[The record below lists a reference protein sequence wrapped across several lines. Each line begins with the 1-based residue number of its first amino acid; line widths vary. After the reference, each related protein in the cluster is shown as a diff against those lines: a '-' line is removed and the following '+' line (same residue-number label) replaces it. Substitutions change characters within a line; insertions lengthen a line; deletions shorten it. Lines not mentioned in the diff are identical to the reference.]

1 MSDKDNQMTKE
12 TIGYKNIAAGISA
25 FMLFLA
31 IAKLPYGYYILL
43 RWVVTIS
50 ALFSAWV
57 AYNSEDKFWPFLMGG
72 IAILFNPIIPVYLT
86 KEIWVVIDF
95 IIAIVFLISIL
106 TGKSKSKPTV
116 RKCPYC
122 GKILTKDAIFC
133 PQCGRK
139 LKEEKT

>member
-1 MSDKDNQMTKE
+1 
-12 TIGYKNIAAGISA
+12 
-25 FMLFLA
+25 
-31 IAKLPYGYYILL
+31 
-43 RWVVTIS
+43 
-50 ALFSAWV
+50 
-57 AYNSEDKFWPFLMGG
+57 MGG